1 MSNFETLLLTQT
13 EKQLSILQDQS
24 LYYHEWLKL
33 ERKLIDKVIGQET
46 FGGGEI
52 SDQWETAAFQ
62 VIEGLSEIKGK
73 WNSLIGLSLEE
84 GLYLANRIL
93 RCKESITLRSL
104 AIEIKLEAK
113 LAVNSELWIITRGS
127 GVKDPN
133 SAIIRISKESEIDG
147 IFIVFGSPIGN
158 DEEFIFFKRQ
168 QIPEEVI
175 SENIGLLIAGCHG
188 QFRNENIVLIRKTMG
203 KDFSGKKSIAFNY
216 PGIVKLL
223 SLCNEL
229 RDIAVTLSN
238 DSDVRVRVVLASG
251 FHEVLRLNRHCKIL
265 KKVALK
271 LIEDNETRI
280 VIFRKLNDWS
290 GLIDSSQ
297 LLIKYIK
304 LLTQPIDWRTLLVLL
319 KNFSESFENFSLK
332 EVLDHLVPL
341 LLHKMLTSCWPV
353 KVICSETLANIIR
366 NTFYLTRKYDICNI
380 TKEPYNKNSY

>member
-62 VIEGLSEIKGK
+62 VIEGISEIKGK

-168 QIPEEVI
+168 QIPEEKFDPNEEYTSLDIRIKDNGDDRIYVSI
-175 SENIGLLIAGCHG
+175 KLDTLQSTIFQTYCNKFIPSLVENKIMIAGCG
-188 QFRNENIVLIRKTMG
+188 RNL
-203 KDFSGKKSIAFNY
+203 
-216 PGIVKLL
+216 
-223 SLCNEL
+223 
-229 RDIAVTLSN
+229 
-238 DSDVRVRVVLASG
+238 
-251 FHEVLRLNRHCKIL
+251 IL
-265 KKVALK
+265 KTISIQQKERSSMGII
-271 LIEDNETRI
+271 IEASKRQQCCQI
-280 VIFRKLNDWS
+280 
-290 GLIDSSQ
+290 
-297 LLIKYIK
+297 Y
-304 LLTQPIDWRTLLVLL
+304 
-319 KNFSESFENFSLK
+319 
-332 EVLDHLVPL
+332 
-341 LLHKMLTSCWPV
+341 
-353 KVICSETLANIIR
+353 
-366 NTFYLTRKYDICNI
+366 
-380 TKEPYNKNSY
+380 